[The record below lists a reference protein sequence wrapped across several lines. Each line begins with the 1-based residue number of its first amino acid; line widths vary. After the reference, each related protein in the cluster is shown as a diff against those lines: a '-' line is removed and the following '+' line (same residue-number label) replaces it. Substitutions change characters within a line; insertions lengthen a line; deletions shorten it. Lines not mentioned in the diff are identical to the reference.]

1 MTWRQARFALLTQ
14 HGKEALLGPLFFER
28 FEATVERATGFD
40 TDTLGTF
47 TGEQARPDTQLA
59 TARRKATLAS
69 ELSGL
74 PRGLGSEGASAPGPL
89 GFGAMGLELVTLVD
103 LELGLEV
110 TGRASGVGH
119 HHHGVVREWAE
130 LEAGARAA
138 LFPSHGLCLGASP
151 RASGGASTHL
161 RKGLTDWAGLQAAFD
176 EVKHH
181 AEDGAVFYETELR
194 AHLNPTRQTL
204 IVAATRDLLERMSTE
219 CPACHTPGF
228 GVVRRAP
235 GLPCSECGTPTNDV
249 RGDELGCIRCDFKEL
264 RPVAAPTADPR
275 WCPACNP

>member
-1 MTWRQARFALLTQ
+1 M
-14 HGKEALLGPLFFER
+14 
-28 FEATVERATGFD
+28 
-40 TDTLGTF
+40 
-47 TGEQARPDTQLA
+47 
-59 TARRKATLAS
+59 
-69 ELSGL
+69 
-74 PRGLGSEGASAPGPL
+74 
-89 GFGAMGLELVTLVD
+89 
-103 LELGLEV
+103 
-110 TGRASGVGH
+110 
-119 HHHGVVREWAE
+119 
-130 LEAGARAA
+130 
-138 LFPSHGLCLGASP
+138 
-151 RASGGASTHL
+151 HL

-194 AHLNPTRQTL
+194 AYLNPTRQKL

-249 RGDELGCIRCDFKEL
+249 RGDELGCIRCDFEEL
-264 RPVAAPTADPR
+264 LPVAPPTADPR